1 MINRIVRRLALIL
14 ALLLAI
20 PAAAL
25 AGQPTDIVKST
36 VDEVLRLLS
45 DPGLKSP
52 DKKKQRRQMIK
63 RAIDRHFD
71 YDEMS
76 KRSLGASWRNLTPAQ
91 RSEFVGLF
99 ADLLEASY
107 AEKIERFSDE
117 KVNYTGEILDGADY
131 AEVRTTIIRKND
143 RIPMD
148 YRLYKAEGSWKVY
161 DVVIEGVSLVSN
173 YRSQFSRI
181 IREGS
186 YGELVRRLRTKVNE
200 LQQLEKM

>member
-1 MINRIVRRLALIL
+1 MINRIVHRLALIL